1 MLILIICLDIEILQ
15 LIQFFSMVLS
25 IFEDCRRDSN
35 SVEVSSVIE
44 YINSKINSNKVI
56 LEIKFDFS
64 FNLLF

>member
-1 MLILIICLDIEILQ
+1 
-15 LIQFFSMVLS
+15 MVLS